1 MKLYEHIAHGM
12 DEYDMAVMLT
22 EQALSRTTSEFFD
35 GDMGDMCDN
44 CMVMDIAKECPLYDK
59 HHALGDCSD
68 LLASYLK
75 EDE

>member
-1 MKLYEHIAHGM
+1 MKLYEHITQGM
-12 DEYDMAVMLT
+12 DEYDTAVMLT
-22 EQALSRTTSEFFD
+22 EQALSRTAAEYFD

-44 CMVMDIAKECPLYDK
+44 CIVLDIAKECPLYDK